1 MPANPLNPWQSWTFP
16 DNPDRSRPRPCTA
29 ADTFGHLPANVN
41 RPGKQITAYI
51 YFVHTIFYRFLFGD
65 FCLFQFNARPTAQST
80 LVGSLLCQ
88 QSILPGSDL
97 YPCLLYTSPSPRDS

>member
-1 MPANPLNPWQSWTFP
+1 MPANPMNPWQSWTFP

-41 RPGKQITAYI
+41 RPEKQITAYI

-65 FCLFQFNARPTAQST
+65 FCLFQFNANARPTAHRVNTQ
-80 LVGSLLCQ
+80 LW
-88 QSILPGSDL
+88 
-97 YPCLLYTSPSPRDS
+97 DS